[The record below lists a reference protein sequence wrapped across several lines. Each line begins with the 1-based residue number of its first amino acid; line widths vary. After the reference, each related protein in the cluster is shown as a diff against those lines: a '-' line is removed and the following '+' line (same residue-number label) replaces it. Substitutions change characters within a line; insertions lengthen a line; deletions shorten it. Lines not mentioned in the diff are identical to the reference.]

1 MKEKRKKKS
10 CAIQVSYFGNWNYL
24 ISSLSPPPWKKNIR
38 KKAERRRKKGRTG
51 GKDQNGEVASSTERQ
66 EN

>member
-38 KKAERRRKKGRTG
+38 KKAERRRKKGGQVEKNKMVR
-51 GKDQNGEVASSTERQ
+51 
-66 EN
+66 